1 MDRAF
6 LRSLDLGE
14 GARLPEAAV
23 EAILAEA
30 AKQTAPQSGR
40 VRFTVGFSGGEEGLT
55 REQIMA
61 IPDRKRRRAAI
72 AQNIHLFGKEN

>member
-1 MDRAF
+1 MQREF
-6 LRSLDLGE
+6 LQALDLGD
-14 GARLPEAAV
+14 GAKLPEAAV

-30 AKQTAPQSGR
+30 DREAQAGR
-40 VRFTVGFSGGEEGLT
+40 ARFTARMAGQTGAGMT

-72 AQNIHLFGKEN
+72 AHNLNLFEKEN